1 MQGELG
7 AHVGRETSGKAESER
22 EREEGMEEENMKTI
36 GMTYHKL

>member
-22 EREEGMEEENMKTI
+22 ERGMEEENMKTV
-36 GMTYHKL
+36 GE

>member
-1 MQGELG
+1 MWG
-7 AHVGRETSGKAESER
+7 GRHRGKLRVR